1 MVHHHAIIHPVCIT
15 KKSKAQA
22 SILCQLRTGIA
33 RQNGYLSKINAVE
46 SGNVFI
52 AIWELQ
58 GYTTFL
64 FYCPFVGAFQS
75 EHQGI
80 LATGTKD
87 GMGGHVL
94 FLVGGWSG
102 PSKDG
107 EKRDLE
113 GSFNTKAVLG
123 YILLTMRFSTQVAST
138 TGKMR

>member
-1 MVHHHAIIHPVCIT
+1 MHHHAIIHPVCIT

-46 SGNVFI
+46 SGDVFI

-58 GYTTFL
+58 GYW
-64 FYCPFVGAFQS
+64 
-75 EHQGI
+75 I

-87 GMGGHVL
+87 GMRGRVH

-107 EKRDLE
+107 EKKKPGRKL
-113 GSFNTKAVLG
+113 
-123 YILLTMRFSTQVAST
+123 
-138 TGKMR
+138 